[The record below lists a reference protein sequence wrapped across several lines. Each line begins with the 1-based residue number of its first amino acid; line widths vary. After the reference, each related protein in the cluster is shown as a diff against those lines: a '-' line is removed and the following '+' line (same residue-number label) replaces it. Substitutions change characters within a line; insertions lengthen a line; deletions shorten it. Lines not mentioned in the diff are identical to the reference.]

1 MPPIPCFFSQ
11 CPCCDVRKTV
21 HPETMAQ
28 RFYKPIRKLNYLP
41 SGSGEKSSLVKLVV
55 GWVGG
60 WSWQLFVVLESWGWN
75 MYVYLSPSSKNVDNV
90 LATEITTLKNLP
102 DKDTVRGTADSK
114 RKPWCSSHEP
124 PCQWLNPLNPH
135 WASLEGLPGC
145 LSDFSFS
152 CHPRIA
158 QGSDMWQWGLL
169 EGQKI
174 QLPKSP
180 VGFSDKCP
188 CQRLW
193 SAVPSLPS
201 LLLLKSGCIFQ
212 RWLGDVEDLKLPPFR
227 LPEWMLPRVAAI
239 VTLFCST
246 L

>member
-11 CPCCDVRKTV
+11 CPCCNVRKTV

-41 SGSGEKSSLVKLVV
+41 SGSGEKSSLVKLLG

-90 LATEITTLKNLP
+90 LATEITALKNLP

-114 RKPWCSSHEP
+114 RKPRCSSHEP

-152 CHPRIA
+152 CHPRIT

-180 VGFSDKCP
+180 VRGLFWQVSVPKVVKCCPFSSITVTPQKWLHLSEVI
-188 CQRLW
+188 R
-193 SAVPSLPS
+193 
-201 LLLLKSGCIFQ
+201 GC
-212 RWLGDVEDLKLPPFR
+212 RRSKATAFR
-227 LPEWMLPRVAAI
+227 IARMNV
-239 VTLFCST
+239 S
-246 L
+246 